1 MKRPPYPPIDELSAT
16 GAMTPMIDVVFLLL
30 IFFVCAASGQTIE
43 DLLPTDMPPS
53 GSIEVPVVPPEE
65 VIPKH
70 KLWLYLSRSAEQQTV
85 IELNDREYDS
95 FDQLAPVLKEVAKLD
110 AESPVILDIDD
121 NVPVGDMIHV
131 YDLCRAAGYQS
142 ISFAA
147 EAPRQ

>member
-1 MKRPPYPPIDELSAT
+1 VDELSAT

-43 DLLPTDMPPS
+43 DLLPTDMPPA
-53 GSIEVPVVPPEE
+53 GSIEAPVVPPED

-70 KLWLYLSRSAEQQTV
+70 KLWIYLSRNDDQRTV
-85 IELNDREYDS
+85 IELNDREYES
-95 FDQLAPVLKEVAKLD
+95 FDELEQVLTQVAQLD
-110 AESPVILDIDD
+110 AQSPVILDIDD
-121 NVPVGDMIHV
+121 EVPVGDMIHV

-147 EAPRQ
+147 EPPTQQ